1 MAKELAAE
9 KAKTALLAK
18 KLRKKRKENEEL
30 TASIKNPSVTDSGC
44 STENSVFGFDNP
56 NRLSSTRNTTT
67 TTAQEESRFLS
78 SMNQLSVASINVPE
92 CKSADDED
100 IHRQTFELWKD
111 LLMDS
116 MKLAGVTPFEL
127 MVGWKYRGTFPSMWS
142 GPCGSEL
149 DRSELREKD
158 ADTKQIS
165 KNYADSSRGAKES
178 NIKIGDT
185 VLLAQNKRSKTDPTF
200 SSERFT
206 VIAREGAKI
215 VIMSKTGIQYARN
228 IREVKRAPE
237 SITSDNHPE
246 QEKFEEMV
254 STPDSEIQASGSA
267 KTSRDLR
274 KREVI
279 KRPKRFDD
287 QFVYRVF
294 F

>member
-1 MAKELAAE
+1 
-9 KAKTALLAK
+9 
-18 KLRKKRKENEEL
+18 
-30 TASIKNPSVTDSGC
+30 
-44 STENSVFGFDNP
+44 
-56 NRLSSTRNTTT
+56 
-67 TTAQEESRFLS
+67 
-78 SMNQLSVASINVPE
+78 
-92 CKSADDED
+92 
-100 IHRQTFELWKD
+100 
-111 LLMDS
+111 
-116 MKLAGVTPFEL
+116 

-142 GPCGSEL
+142 DPCGSEL

-165 KNYADSSRGAKES
+165 KNYADSSRRAKES
-178 NIKIGDT
+178 NTKIGDT

-215 VIMSKTGIQYARN
+215 VIMSNTGIQYARN

-246 QEKFEEMV
+246 QEKF
-254 STPDSEIQASGSA
+254 DEIQASGSA